1 MSLIWYVSFKYLFI
15 LKINY
20 SWKIK
25 ISSYGIVLT
34 FMLHAQILLKQQF
47 QPRQSHWCQA
57 QIGLIFSPLI
67 CIYVELWNMLVKGW
81 VQKNDFSTWRIV
93 SYAWSLSTSYYLLI
107 LKWKK
112 MKRYCFLVEKVLL
125 FIKKYCR
132 KKVLSKGIRP
142 LDTVKVWKCKKNVNF
157 WLIFHLLSN
166 SKNLAFQ
173 KDPTLRFWVK
183 AYLSRN
189 IFWRWNPLSDL

>member
-112 MKRYCFLVEKVLL
+112 LKRYCFLVEKVLL

-142 LDTVKVWKCKKNVNF
+142 LDTVKQALDKFNKTEVFGMPRFNIQEISLVT
-157 WLIFHLLSN
+157 N
-166 SKNLAFQ
+166 SGVLNSWEQ
-173 KDPTLRFWVK
+173 Q
-183 AYLSRN
+183 
-189 IFWRWNPLSDL
+189 

>member
-112 MKRYCFLVEKVLL
+112 LKRYCFLVEKVLL

-142 LDTVKVWKCKKNVNF
+142 LDTVNGTYTHLRRVLVN
-157 WLIFHLLSN
+157 I
-166 SKNLAFQ
+166 
-173 KDPTLRFWVK
+173 P
-183 AYLSRN
+183 
-189 IFWRWNPLSDL
+189 IPCPPIE

>member
-112 MKRYCFLVEKVLL
+112 LKRYCFLVEKVLL

-142 LDTVKVWKCKKNVNF
+142 LDTVITLLFLRNF
-157 WLIFHLLSN
+157 WMMPPSIWHQIQVHQEPPCNLDSSN
-166 SKNLAFQ
+166 EL
-173 KDPTLRFWVK
+173 PEVG
-183 AYLSRN
+183 
-189 IFWRWNPLSDL
+189 

>member
-1 MSLIWYVSFKYLFI
+1 MHFQFI

-112 MKRYCFLVEKVLL
+112 LKRYCFLVEKVLL

-142 LDTVKVWKCKKNVNF
+142 LDTV
-157 WLIFHLLSN
+157 LIWSGGYPIHVSVHKILRQYILAVGLVEMVVADLVRVHTWRHLQPHSPVIQLHLHS
-166 SKNLAFQ
+166 
-173 KDPTLRFWVK
+173 
-183 AYLSRN
+183 
-189 IFWRWNPLSDL
+189 

>member
-112 MKRYCFLVEKVLL
+112 LKRYCFLVEKVLL

-142 LDTVKVWKCKKNVNF
+142 LDTVFMTWGEGMREKSFFCGK
-157 WLIFHLLSN
+157 
-166 SKNLAFQ
+166 
-173 KDPTLRFWVK
+173 
-183 AYLSRN
+183 
-189 IFWRWNPLSDL
+189 

>member
-1 MSLIWYVSFKYLFI
+1 MENKNFLLRHCLNFHASCSNSIKTTVSTTSVTLMS
-15 LKINY
+15 
-20 SWKIK
+20 
-25 ISSYGIVLT
+25 SSNW
-34 FMLHAQILLKQQF
+34 FD
-47 QPRQSHWCQA
+47 
-57 QIGLIFSPLI
+57 FSPLI

-112 MKRYCFLVEKVLL
+112 LKRYCFLVEKVLL

-142 LDTVKVWKCKKNVNF
+142 LDTVYDVS
-157 WLIFHLLSN
+157 HLSISHL
-166 SKNLAFQ
+166 
-173 KDPTLRFWVK
+173 
-183 AYLSRN
+183 
-189 IFWRWNPLSDL
+189 